1 MHARLDDRDS
11 EPEGLRDLLIRSPLD
26 VAQHQR
32 CPGGSWKVVDR
43 RGQRHSQ
50 LGLRGWIARSRRPVD
65 LGSDMTAALVEE
77 RQHLVQRQL
86 LFAVPPAAQL
96 LVGRV
101 RDDAVEPGSE
111 RRLTAEAVDLP
122 DHGPERVLY
131 DFFRILAVAGDA
143 APAALCYPAI
153 LRHETLCRHRLLPA
167 ARLGQNALPLPA
179 PRIGGAL
186 GLSFAPPKGHLPS
199 SP

>member
-86 LFAVPPAAQL
+86 LFAVPPAARL
-96 LVGRV
+96 LGGRV
-101 RDDAVEPGSE
+101 RDDAVYRGSE

-143 APAALCYPAI
+143 AREATRPPALS
-153 LRHETLCRHRLLPA
+153 RHETLCRHRLRPGE
-167 ARLGQNALPLPA
+167 RLGNRAHAPPA
-179 PRIGGAL
+179 PPTGGAL
-186 GLSFAPPKGHLPS
+186 
-199 SP
+199 

>member
-65 LGSDMTAALVEE
+65 LGSDMTRSEEHTSELQSRGQLV
-77 RQHLVQRQL
+77 
-86 LFAVPPAAQL
+86 
-96 LVGRV
+96 
-101 RDDAVEPGSE
+101 
-111 RRLTAEAVDLP
+111 
-122 DHGPERVLY
+122 
-131 DFFRILAVAGDA
+131 
-143 APAALCYPAI
+143 C
-153 LRHETLCRHRLLPA
+153 RLLPEKNN
-167 ARLGQNALPLPA
+167 LT
-179 PRIGGAL
+179 ID
-186 GLSFAPPKGHLPS
+186 
-199 SP
+199 